1 MVPESVPVHQEKEHS
16 ERANVIKK
24 DMRKLGEKMKC
35 YKGFDKKL
43 KCRGFQ
49 YEIGK
54 EYEEKDAKLCDSG
67 FHACENPL
75 DTFSY
80 YPPAD
85 SRYCEVE
92 LDDVTKEEDSDSK
105 RCGRRIKI
113 GTELGIK
120 GIVDAFI
127 KLTFDKVDWE
137 NSKRT
142 NTGYR
147 SAATNTGDQSAATN
161 TGERSAATNTGYRSA
176 ATNTG
181 YRSAA
186 TNTGSQSAATNTGD
200 QSAATNTGDW
210 SAATNTGY
218 QSAATNT
225 GYRSAA
231 TNTGYR
237 SAATNTGSQS
247 AATNTGYRSA
257 ATNTG
262 ERSAATNTG
271 DWSAATN
278 TGDWSAATN
287 TGYQSAA
294 IVDGKESIAIATGCH
309 SKAKGAIGCYLVLA
323 EWKEDEELHIV
334 DVKSVKVD
342 GDLIKP
348 NTFYKLENGEFK
360 EVP

>member
-1 MVPESVPVHQEKEHS
+1 
-16 ERANVIKK
+16 
-24 DMRKLGEKMKC
+24 MKC

-142 NTGYR
+142 NTGSQ

-161 TGERSAATNTGYRSA
+161 TGERSAATNTGY
-176 ATNTG
+176 
-181 YRSAA
+181 
-186 TNTGSQSAATNTGD
+186 QSAATNTGN
-200 QSAATNTGDW
+200 QSAATNTG
-210 SAATNTGY
+210 N

-225 GYRSAA
+225 G
-231 TNTGYR
+231 NW
-237 SAATNTGSQS
+237 
-247 AATNTGYRSA
+247 
-257 ATNTG
+257 
-262 ERSAATNTG
+262 SAATNTG

-323 EWKEDEELHIV
+323 EWKEDDELHIV

-360 EVP
+360 EVEDDE